1 MPFDLIPRI
10 VSSADKFIVETT
22 RAGRLVRKIDLSTT
36 GIRRASGIV
45 FAPGSTPA
53 TRATRHLYITDRG
66 TDNNIKP
73 NENDGRLYEFTLVTS
88 P

>member
-1 MPFDLIPRI
+1 MDFGL
-10 VSSADKFIVETT
+10 SEEQKLIVETT
-22 RAGRLVRKIDLSTT
+22 RAGKLLGKIDLSST